1 MNCQDITF
9 SPQQSQKRIKKAL
22 QIIPSKVLN
31 RILSFALYILGARLN
46 TIGCLMEISE
56 ESVKTMI
63 SRVMKDGLP
72 AFCDRRQSDKTFQS
86 EISPTAPRTHQGS
99 VTTNTEY
106 YEIHFEN
113 SKHRLK
119 ILQSNPVQLKTV
131 LLSLLQSKLLTAEI
145 VSSVLGITPAH
156 CRELSNQL
164 KDHDVSEVL
173 IDKRKGQR
181 QDFRVNFEVKAEL
194 IQNFAA
200 RAISGY
206 SVSSQALT
214 EVINEHQQISISS
227 RTIRWHMN
235 KLGLM
240 KIKKTLPDLVKSL
253 KKKS

>member
-22 QIIPSKVLN
+22 QILPSKVLN
-31 RILSFALYILGARLN
+31 RILSFALYILGAKLN
-46 TIGCLMEISE
+46 TIGSLMEMSE

-72 AFCDRRQSDKTFQS
+72 AFCDRRQSAETFQS
-86 EISPTAPRTHQGS
+86 EISSTVPRTHQGS
-99 VTTNTEY
+99 VTHNADY
-106 YEIHFEN
+106 CEIHFEN
-113 SKHRLK
+113 SKNRLIIPK
-119 ILQSNPVQLKTV
+119 SNPVQLKTV
-131 LLSLLQSKLLTAEI
+131 LLSLLQAKLLTVDT

-164 KDHDVSEVL
+164 MNHDVPEVL

-181 QDFRVNFEVKAEL
+181 QDFRVNLEVKAEL

-214 EVINEHQQISISS
+214 AVINEHQEISISS

-240 KIKKTLPDLVKSL
+240 KIKKTLPDLVKAL